1 MRTCL
6 QRMSIPE
13 RFITCYY
20 EVRFKTLFFNI
31 SNAIDYSV
39 DELCMHAHYKD
50 SAKNEYC
57 ADDVGDNLFLDKITN
72 KQTSVLN

>member
-1 MRTCL
+1 
-6 QRMSIPE
+6 MSIPE

-39 DELCMHAHYKD
+39 DD
-50 SAKNEYC
+50 
-57 ADDVGDNLFLDKITN
+57 
-72 KQTSVLN
+72 